1 MTSLI
6 HDIDV
11 VGVRGD
17 LAVTEVRGVEFDSRR
32 VGKGS
37 LFCCVPGLRS
47 DGHRFAAD
55 AVAQGASCLLCERI
69 LDLDV
74 TQVQVAQGSI
84 RPAMARLSSTFFG
97 HPARSMTMVGVTGT
111 NGKTTVTHLV
121 ASILERAGYPTGI
134 IGTLGGERTTPESP
148 VIQGLLAG
156 FRDEGRRAV
165 AMEVSSLGL
174 AQNRV
179 DGIVFD
185 VAAFTNLSRDHLDHH
200 GTMDEYFA
208 TKARLFEKGRT
219 RTAVI
224 DVDDPWG
231 RQLAERASTDRVV
244 TVQRSDATDISLSI
258 GWSSFRWRGR
268 SVTVPLSGMF
278 NVDNALI
285 AAAVGRSLGIDV
297 DLVAEGLAAATPV
310 PGRMEVVWPGPPF
323 AVVVDY
329 AHTPAGL
336 TVALEAAR
344 HLASSGRVVSVFGAG
359 GDRDQGKRAAMGEA
373 GARGSEL
380 VVLTSD
386 NPRSEDPA
394 AIIDQVRS
402 GIGTTAQVVVEPDR
416 AEAIA
421 TAIGRASVGDV
432 VVIAGK
438 GHEVGQYLADRVVPF
453 DDRVQA
459 RRALAGRGIGTDTT
473 GTTGSTGNA
482 GGGDQ

>member
-32 VGKGS
+32 VGEGS

-55 AVAQGASCLLCERI
+55 AVSQGASCLLCERI

-74 TQVQVAQGSI
+74 TQVQVAPGSV
-84 RPAMARLSSTFFG
+84 RPAMALLSSTFFG

-148 VIQGLLAG
+148 VTQGLLAG

-165 AMEVSSLGL
+165 AMEVSSHGL

-200 GTMDEYFA
+200 GTMEEYFA

-231 RQLAERASTDRVV
+231 RQMAERASADRVV

-278 NVDNALI
+278 NVDNALV
-285 AAAVGRSLGIDV
+285 AAAVGHALGIDV
-297 DLVAEGLAAATPV
+297 DLVAEGLAAAAPV

-336 TVALEAAR
+336 TVALAAAR

-359 GDRDQGKRAAMGEA
+359 GDRDQGKRPAMGEA

-394 AIIDQVRS
+394 AIIDQIRS

-438 GHEVGQYLADRVVPF
+438 GHEVGQYLSDRVVPF

-459 RRALAGRGIGTDTT
+459 RRALADRGIGTD
-473 GTTGSTGNA
+473 STDST
-482 GGGDQ
+482 GGGDR